1 MLPFA
6 VIYRCDLHH
15 CVIHVVCD
23 SHNLDRWSPDSLPSA
38 PDRAEVEGGVMKEA
52 AEKGGV
58 ILRQMTPQDV
68 SAVEELQRRVYP
80 EELAWTA
87 KELAQHVAIFPEG
100 QLVAVDE
107 TGRLLGSASSLIIDW
122 DDYAESANWS
132 AITGHGTFDTHNPLG
147 KTLYG
152 ADMCVD
158 PATRRKGVGS
168 LLYEARKKIV
178 RQRGL
183 KRLLTGGRIPGYAHV
198 PAKMTPEDYVAE
210 VVKGTRKDPT
220 LSFQLANG
228 FVVLDVVPKYLE
240 DGKSRGYATLL
251 EWLNPEYVTSVS
263 LDSGGMQTG
272 SEELR
277 EAISNELPRPRRV
290 RIAAMQYLLRP
301 INRFEEFATQ
311 VEFFVRSAQEY
322 RSQFVLF
329 PEYFT
334 MQLLSYMHE
343 PAPARAVRRLA
354 QLAPDYEA
362 LFTRL
367 ATETGVYIIAGTHPV
382 IQEGQLFNAA
392 HLFTP
397 NGRVFRQKKVH
408 LTGTEKG
415 PYQIS
420 RGHGFYLYHTP
431 YGKIAILV
439 CYDVEFPEAARALAE
454 AGAQIIFVPSCT
466 DDRQGFCRVRYCA
479 QARTSENQ
487 IYVAMAGTVG
497 NLPEVPYMA
506 AHYGQAA
513 ILTPSDYFFA
523 RDGIA
528 AEGTVNQEQMVVSD
542 VDLDLLDE
550 QRVGGTVIPLKDL
563 IRDAY
568 DRVIHY
574 VDRPTRGDKLL
585 QQKCTSVP
593 IR

>member
-1 MLPFA
+1 MS
-6 VIYRCDLHH
+6 LH
-15 CVIHVVCD
+15 D
-23 SHNLDRWSPDSLPSA
+23 M
-38 PDRAEVEGGVMKEA
+38 AEVEGALMKETSDKA
-52 AEKGGV
+52 RV
-58 ILRQMTPQDV
+58 IVRQMTPQDV

-80 EELAWTA
+80 EKLAWTA
-87 KELAQHVAIFPEG
+87 KELTRHVATFPEG
-100 QLVAVDE
+100 QLVAADE

-132 AITGHGTFDTHNPLG
+132 EITGHGTFDTHNPLG

-158 PATRRKGVGS
+158 PAARRKGVGS
-168 LLYEARKKIV
+168 LLYEERKKIV

-183 KRLLTGGRIPGYAHV
+183 KRLLTGGRIPGYAHA
-198 PAKMTPEDYVAE
+198 PAQMSPEDYVAE

-263 LDSGGMQTG
+263 LESGGLQAD
-272 SEELR
+272 SEELL
-277 EAISNELPRPRRV
+277 EAISQELPPRRV
-290 RIAAMQYLLRP
+290 RIATMQYFLRP
-301 INRFEEFATQ
+301 ITRFEDFATQ
-311 VEFFVRSAQEY
+311 VEFFVRSAKEY

-334 MQLLSYMHE
+334 MQVLSYLRE
-343 PAPARAVRRLA
+343 PGPARAVRRLA

-367 ATETGVYIIAGTHPV
+367 ATETGLYIIAGTHPV

-415 PYQIS
+415 PYQMS
-420 RGHGFYLYHTP
+420 RGHGFYVYHTP
-431 YGKIAILV
+431 YGRIAILV
-439 CYDVEFPEAARALAE
+439 CYDVEFPEAARAVAE

-497 NLPEVPYMA
+497 NLPDVPYMA

-513 ILTPSDYFFA
+513 ILTPSDFFFA

-574 VDRPTRGDKLL
+574 VDRPAAAGRVASTEVRVGASPVIRGTD
-585 QQKCTSVP
+585 T
-593 IR
+593 